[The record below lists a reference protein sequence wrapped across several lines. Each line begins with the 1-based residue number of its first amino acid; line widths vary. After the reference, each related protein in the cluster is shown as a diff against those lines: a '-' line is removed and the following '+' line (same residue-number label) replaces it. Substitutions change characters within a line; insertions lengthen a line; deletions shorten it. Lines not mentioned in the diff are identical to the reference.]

1 MAINC
6 GGPGFN
12 LSREFLLQEARPQ
25 LLALANRL
33 QGPDGMAAANVT

>member
-6 GGPGFN
+6 GGPSFS
-12 LSREFLLQEARPQ
+12 LSREFLLDEVRPP

-33 QGPDGMAAANVT
+33 QELGGAA